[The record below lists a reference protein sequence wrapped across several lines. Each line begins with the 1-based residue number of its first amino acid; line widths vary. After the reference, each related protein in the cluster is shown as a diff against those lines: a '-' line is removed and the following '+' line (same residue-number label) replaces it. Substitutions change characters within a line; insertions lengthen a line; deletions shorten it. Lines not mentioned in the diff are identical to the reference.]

1 MAGDGTEILIDE
13 KGKRTDGRN
22 IDQMR
27 PISIKVGIIKNADG
41 SAEIRMGNNIIIAA
55 VYGPRELHP
64 KHRALP
70 DRALIQCFYRM
81 STFSVGD
88 RKSPAPSRREREI
101 SSIIANA
108 LNSVAF
114 VEAYPRTTIDV
125 YLQVLQADGG
135 TRCAGL
141 TAASIA
147 LADAGIPMKG
157 LIAGVASGLIN
168 DTAVLDLNNIEDQKG
183 SGDVPVGYS
192 PTLDEISLLQLDGV
206 FTIEQFEKT
215 LKLSLKGCTDIYQIQ
230 KEALKAKYIKIRDET
245 SVEVENMAS
254 KTVIEEDIKEQ
265 DTKMAES
272 IIKEDK
278 EKKVEEP
285 PIKAPKPVIEVST
298 KEKAPEE
305 SKKEKAPE
313 ESKKEKAP
321 EESKK
326 NPIEEPSKDKEG
338 EDKTEVA

>member
-22 IDQMR
+22 LDQMR
-27 PISIKVGIIKNADG
+27 PISIKVGILKNADG
-41 SAEIRMGNNIIIAA
+41 SAEIRMGRNIIIAA

-135 TRCAGL
+135 TRCASL

-157 LIAGVASGLIN
+157 LIAGVAGGLIN

-206 FTIEQFEKT
+206 FTIEQFEET
-215 LKLSLKGCTDIYQIQ
+215 LKLSLKGCTDIHKIQ
-230 KEALKAKYIKIRDET
+230 KEALKAKYIKIRDEV
-245 SVEVENMAS
+245 SVEVENLVG
-254 KTVIEEDIKEQ
+254 KTEIKEDIKEDIKEQ
-265 DTKMAES
+265 DAKLTES
-272 IIKEDK
+272 TIKEDK

-285 PIKAPKPVIEVST
+285 PLKAPKPV
-298 KEKAPEE
+298 PEE
-305 SKKEKAPE
+305 SKKEKVPE
-313 ESKKEKAP
+313 ESKE
-321 EESKK
+321 
-326 NPIEEPSKDKEG
+326 NPIQEPSKEG
-338 EDKTEVA
+338 EDKTEVV

>member
-22 IDQMR
+22 LDQMR
-27 PISIKVGIIKNADG
+27 PTSIKVGILKNADG

-101 SSIIANA
+101 SSVIANA

-135 TRCAGL
+135 TRCASL

-157 LIAGVASGLIN
+157 LIAGVAGGLVN

-230 KEALKAKYIKIRDET
+230 KDALKAKYIKIRDEV
-245 SVEVENMAS
+245 SVEVENMGG
-254 KTVIEEDIKEQ
+254 KIETEEDIKEQ
-265 DTKMAES
+265 DAKLAES

-285 PIKAPKPVIEVST
+285 LIKAPKPVL
-298 KEKAPEE
+298 EE

-313 ESKKEKAP
+313 ESKE
-321 EESKK
+321 
-326 NPIEEPSKDKEG
+326 NPIQKPSNDKEG

>member
-13 KGKRTDGRN
+13 KGKRKDGRDL
-22 IDQMR
+22 DQMR
-27 PISIKVGIIKNADG
+27 PISIKVGVLKNADG
-41 SAEIRMGNNIIIAA
+41 SAEIRMGNNIILAA

-101 SSIIANA
+101 SKIISNA

-135 TRCAGL
+135 TRCASL
-141 TAASIA
+141 TAASVA

-157 LIAGVASGLIN
+157 IIAGVAGGLVN
-168 DTAVLDLNNIEDQKG
+168 DTAVLDLSNIEDQKG

-206 FTIEQFEKT
+206 FTIEQFEET
-215 LKLSLKGCTDIYQIQ
+215 LKLSLKGCTDIHEIQ
-230 KEALKAKYIKIRDET
+230 KEALKVRYIKIRDEV
-245 SVEVENMAS
+245 SIEVENMES

-265 DTKMAES
+265 DAKLAES
-272 IIKEDK
+272 AIKEDK

-285 PIKAPKPVIEVST
+285 PIKAPKPVIEES
-298 KEKAPEE
+298 KEKKAPEE
-305 SKKEKAPE
+305 SKE
-313 ESKKEKAP
+313 
-321 EESKK
+321 
-326 NPIEEPSKDKEG
+326 NPIQEPSKEG

>member
-1 MAGDGTEILIDE
+1 MAGDSTEILIDE
-13 KGKRTDGRN
+13 KGKRKDGRN
-22 IDQMR
+22 FDQMR
-27 PISIKVGIIKNADG
+27 PVSIKVGVLKNADG
-41 SAEIRMGNNIIIAA
+41 SAEIRMGNNIILAA

-101 SSIIANA
+101 STIISNA

-135 TRCAGL
+135 TRCASL
-141 TAASIA
+141 TAASVA

-157 LIAGVASGLIN
+157 IIAGVAGGLVN
-168 DTAVLDLNNIEDQKG
+168 DTAVLDLSNIEDQKG
-183 SGDVPVGYS
+183 SGDIPVGYS

-206 FTIEQFEKT
+206 FTIEQFEET
-215 LKLSLKGCTDIYQIQ
+215 LKLSLKGCTDIHEIQ
-230 KEALKAKYIKIRDET
+230 KEALKAKYIKIRDEV
-245 SVEVENMAS
+245 SVEEENKTS

-265 DTKMAES
+265 DAKLVES
-272 IIKEDK
+272 PIEEDK
-278 EKKVEEP
+278 KKKIEES
-285 PIKAPKPVIEVST
+285 PIKAPKPVT
-298 KEKAPEE
+298 EE

-313 ESKKEKAP
+313 ESKE
-321 EESKK
+321 
-326 NPIEEPSKDKEG
+326 NPIQEPSKEG

>member
-1 MAGDGTEILIDE
+1 MAGDSTEILIDE
-13 KGKRTDGRN
+13 KGKRKDGRN
-22 IDQMR
+22 FDQMR
-27 PISIKVGIIKNADG
+27 PVSIKVGVLKNADG
-41 SAEIRMGNNIIIAA
+41 SAEIRMGNNIILAA

-101 SSIIANA
+101 STIISNA

-135 TRCAGL
+135 TRCASL
-141 TAASIA
+141 TAASVA

-157 LIAGVASGLIN
+157 IIAGVAGGLVN
-168 DTAVLDLNNIEDQKG
+168 DTAVLDLSNIEDQKG
-183 SGDVPVGYS
+183 SGDIPVGYS

-206 FTIEQFEKT
+206 FTIEQFEET
-215 LKLSLKGCTDIYQIQ
+215 LKLSLKGCTDIHEIQ
-230 KEALKAKYIKIRDET
+230 KEALKAKYIKIRDEV
-245 SVEVENMAS
+245 SVEEENKTS

-265 DTKMAES
+265 DAKLVES
-272 IIKEDK
+272 
-278 EKKVEEP
+278 
-285 PIKAPKPVIEVST
+285 PIKAPKPVI
-298 KEKAPEE
+298 EE

-313 ESKKEKAP
+313 ESKE
-321 EESKK
+321 
-326 NPIEEPSKDKEG
+326 NPIQEPSKEG